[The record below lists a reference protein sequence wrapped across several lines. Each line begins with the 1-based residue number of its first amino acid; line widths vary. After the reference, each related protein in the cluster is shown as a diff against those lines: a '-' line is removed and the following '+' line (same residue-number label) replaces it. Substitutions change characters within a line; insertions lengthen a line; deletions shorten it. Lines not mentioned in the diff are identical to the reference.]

1 VIDAELAYSHFAQKD
16 KYSEDSM
23 NYRVLAIN
31 PGSTSTK
38 IAVFDDEKALFTK
51 TLRHDADKIAS
62 FGGIIEQYEFRKNL
76 VLDAMRENNVDPAT
90 LEAVVGRGGL
100 IKAVGSGTYTVNEA
114 LLADLKNPELWGR
127 IHASNLGAFIAKS
140 IGDDYSIPSYIV
152 DPVTVDEFPPIAR
165 ISGCPQIE
173 RKSLFHALN
182 IRYCGI
188 SIANKLGKKFDEC
201 NMIGVH
207 MGGGISV
214 AAILQGKVVD
224 VNNAVLGMGPFSPQR
239 AGALPIGDL
248 LEMAFSGN
256 YTHKELIGMFTKTGG
271 LLAYL
276 GTDDGREVAKRIA
289 EGDEKA
295 KLVYDAML
303 YQVSKEIGACATVLK
318 GKIDSIFFTGGLSY
332 GEYVVN
338 GLTERVGFLAPIT
351 VIPGEK
357 EMEALSQGGV
367 RVLKGMESAQEYK

>member
-1 VIDAELAYSHFAQKD
+1 
-16 KYSEDSM
+16 M

-38 IAVFDDEKALFTK
+38 IAVFDDAKNVFTE
-51 TLRHDADKIAS
+51 TLRHDAEKIES

-76 VLDAMRENNVDPAT
+76 VIEALVKHNIALDS

-100 IKAVGSGTYTVNEA
+100 IKSVSSGTYKVGEK

-127 IHASNLGAFIAKS
+127 IHASNLGAFIAKA
-140 IGDDYSIPSYIV
+140 IADEVNIPSFIV
-152 DPVTVDEFPPIAR
+152 DPVTVDEFTEIAR
-165 ISGCPQIE
+165 ISGCPEIE
-173 RKSLFHALN
+173 RQSLFHALN

-188 SIANKLGKKFDEC
+188 SICNENGKKFEET

-214 AAILQGKVVD
+214 AAIEKGKVVD

-248 LEMAFSGN
+248 LEMAFSGQ
-256 YTHKELIGMFTKTGG
+256 YTHKELKGMFTKTGG

-276 GTDDGREVAKRIA
+276 GTDDGREIEERIKNGDKKA
-289 EGDEKA
+289 E
-295 KLVYDAML
+295 LIFCAML
-303 YQVSKEIGACATVLK
+303 YQVSKEIGACATVLN
-318 GKIDSIFFTGGLSY
+318 GEVDHIFLTGGLAY
-332 GEYVVN
+332 DKFVVN
-338 GLTERVGFLAPIT
+338 AITKRTGFIAPIT
-351 VIPGEK
+351 VIPGER
-357 EMEALSQGGV
+357 EMEALTQGGI
-367 RVLKGMESAQEYK
+367 RVLKGIEEAKEY